1 VPCGTCGQR
10 RDVMD
15 QGAAAALAAGKPVAK
30 YIVNGPNGEREEF
43 DRYIDAVVYKRTI
56 NGTLTTTTA

>member
-1 VPCGTCGQR
+1 MPCGTCGQQR
-10 RDVMD
+10 QVMD

-30 YIVNGPNGEREEF
+30 YIVTTPDGGREEF
-43 DRYIDAVVYKRTI
+43 DRYIDAVVYRRST